1 MSRTRLL
8 VGVSIGAAALLVAAL
23 AGGAT
28 AKTTPTAKGSSA
40 KVVKLGFITKF
51 PVGFFFTLQNAAKK
65 WDKQHPGA
73 KVVFAQ
79 GKSATDDAG
88 EIAAIQDMVAGG
100 VKGIAIT
107 PTSPAVVPALVKAQK
122 QGVKVILM
130 DNDIPA
136 WKGKSSVVATN
147 NFKGGSL
154 AGKYLAKHLKAGDKL
169 GVLSGVPGVPALDA
183 RVNGML
189 AGLGPLRSQVKVV
202 GKLETDCAQDK
213 GFSAAQT
220 ILTANPD
227 IKAMFSACG
236 PPALGAL
243 QAIKRANINP
253 KDIWTVGFDA
263 QPEEVAEIKA
273 GNEDAS
279 VAQFPAKIGLL
290 GIDTLWKVVNHKK
303 VQKNVDTGTALV
315 TAANAAK
322 FGG

>member
-1 MSRTRLL
+1 MSKARLT
-8 VGVSIGAAALLVAAL
+8 VGVCAGLSALAVAVL

-28 AKTTPTAKGSSA
+28 AMTTPASTDASA
-40 KVVKLGFITKF
+40 KVIKLGFITKF

-65 WDKQHPGA
+65 WDKQHPTA

-122 QGVKVILM
+122 QGVKVVLM
-130 DNDIPA
+130 DNDIPS

-147 NFKGGSL
+147 NFKGGTL
-154 AGKYLAKHLKAGDKL
+154 AGKYLAQHLRAGDKL
-169 GVLSGVPGVPALDA
+169 GVLAGVPGVPALDA

-189 AGLGPLRSQVKVV
+189 AGLGKLRSQIKVV
-202 GKLETDCAQDK
+202 GKLQTDCAQDK
-213 GFSAAQT
+213 GFTAAQT

-243 QAIKRANINP
+243 QAIKRANIDP

-290 GIDTLWKVVNHKK
+290 GVATLWKVINHKN
-303 VQKNVDTGTALV
+303 VARNVDTGTALV
-315 TAANAAK
+315 TKANADK